1 MRVHQW
7 LKIINT
13 IHSFS
18 CFCHHWNLP
27 ILWSYLLIKFK
38 TVLFGLGLCLGPHRK
53 FNPGDFVNGQTYY
66 FSTFYG
72 VKMVKK
78 EDGIH
83 SRKNFN
89 TIETF
94 ERTQDTTQHLIYE
107 KRGSSKG
114 NIEERDL
121 VRNNT
126 TTVLFFFFYKRH
138 ELIPSHSE
146 MTSSLHLQPLHF
158 HRLAFCNKNGNSDAA
173 SVLISKP

>member
-89 TIETF
+89 TIETL
-94 ERTQDTTQHLIYE
+94 ERTPVRIQPNTSYTRKGQFKRKHRRERSGKKQHHHC
-107 KRGSSKG
+107 S
-114 NIEERDL
+114 
-121 VRNNT
+121 T
-126 TTVLFFFFYKRH
+126 FFFFYKRH

-146 MTSSLHLQPLHF
+146 MTSSLPLQPLHF
-158 HRLAFCNKNGNSDAA
+158 HRLAFCNKKGTGCC
-173 SVLISKP
+173 ISINQ